1 MLFWGIYPGAGG
13 FIPFRGLAF
22 APAWVGV
29 VVQDRGCLVSVRSG
43 SDPGHL
49 EWVAFDVDPA
59 NRPRQHKSR
68 DAGGPQ
74 MP

>member
-1 MLFWGIYPGAGG
+1 MP
-13 FIPFRGLAF
+13 R
-22 APAWVGV
+22 
-29 VVQDRGCLVSVRSG
+29 RG

-49 EWVAFDVDPA
+49 EWVAFDMDPA